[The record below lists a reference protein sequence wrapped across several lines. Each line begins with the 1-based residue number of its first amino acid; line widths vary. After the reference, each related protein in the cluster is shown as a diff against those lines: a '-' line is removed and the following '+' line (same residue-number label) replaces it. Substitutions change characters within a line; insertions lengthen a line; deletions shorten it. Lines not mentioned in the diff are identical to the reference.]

1 MKKHTLLSLLIVLST
16 IYWATA
22 QETTVTYPAG
32 PLATFFDGDLIEAD
46 YWSEEPKILFAG
58 LGFCDIGGI
67 PVPAITEEITQ
78 QAGGA
83 WLSDIDCDTAN
94 TLAFTTTTTQQ
105 QLGLFYIL
113 QTPYGELQDGSIGLD
128 GLPIVFSWPVLTNT
142 IDLTDFQFTLNTGEI
157 VTPLAASSQPN
168 WENNERNCVVVWA
181 DWGNR
186 LPSSDPNARFPVKCE
201 IVEDDTPLTL
211 VGPNGQL
218 VSAVGLSWETDS
230 SPYDDNNGPRLVGA
244 KLNYVGD
251 GPVGEGVS
259 NSITQQALAGILA
272 PNSEF
277 DLYGGGDFRLRML
290 TTGGFSPDGVRGVLP
305 TDYEKFFRIHVLG
318 ENGDTVL
325 IEQDNVDYQVLG
337 GTLRVIGLSDL
348 GAAEGG
354 GVEYGDCYTEDRDN
368 YIDIILVGDEAAAR
382 NITFLEIPS
391 LEEGYSAFY
400 NPGGPGTTPYPGV
413 SYTQPGPRDLEPVIM
428 ALDDPMRVTY
438 NVHPTTD
445 EIDFVAYNT
454 INLPLLPEGIEYDL
468 DREAFLVSSALG
480 GAINLIRTDG
490 NVSNFVP
497 PGVFNG
503 NGTFGL
509 QIDEQ
514 NDRLLAV
521 VANVQ
526 NPTVAQLFRFHLA
539 DGALIDSIDLAA
551 LPTGPG
557 LPLNF
562 ANDVAVDDA
571 GNAYV
576 TNSDRGVIYKVDVDG
591 EPSIFFQDNNFTPG
605 NPFTETGFN
614 GIEYHEDGFLLV
626 VHSVNDKIYKIRIDD
641 PSIITEVDLPD
652 GYLRSGDGM
661 YVDGDELVVVSNA
674 ANAAAQPSESDPA
687 VPFVTKFMTSDN
699 WNSAEV
705 VGDTYASGDV
715 FPTTVVKVGED
726 YFINYAYF
734 NYTAYQNTPANYLIS
749 KASFDVDQRYS
760 GAATEIPRVNTPIV
774 PFSYGAEY
782 PEPYYD
788 DCTTPI
794 AAGVPDL
801 RGGWLEAT
809 VTINGE
815 EIPALPNP
823 RRERIEQ
830 CGNRILIASNGVLH
844 EVFAANNTMFNGV
857 NDVDPN
863 GLPIHLTGRFEEG
876 IFILSP
882 IITDTTVTVP
892 DITRELIQDDDGNDV
907 IKYINPSL
915 GAGATRYLR
924 IESEVVATKNL
935 AVSNNF
941 SAIPNPF
948 RNETLITWRNTSNA
962 TFQAQ
967 LLNAAGQVVR
977 RYPSVNGESLR
988 IERGNLL
995 PGLYFLNII
1004 DGAGNLGAMKLL
1016 LLE

>member
-46 YWSEEPKILFAG
+46 YWSEEPKILSAG

>member
-1 MKKHTLLSLLIVLST
+1 MKKNLLLTLIIFLSVLAM
-16 IYWATA
+16 ATA
-22 QETTVTYPAG
+22 QTTVNYPAG
-32 PLATFFDGDLIEAD
+32 PLATFFDGDLMEAD
-46 YWSEEPKILFAG
+46 YWSEEPKILSAG

-67 PVPAITEEITQ
+67 PVSMITEEIAQ

-83 WLSDIDCDTAN
+83 WLADINCDTAN
-94 TLAFTTTTTQQ
+94 TFTFTTTTTQQ

-113 QTPYGELQDGSIGLD
+113 QTPYGALQDGSIGLD

-157 VTPLAASSQPN
+157 VTPLAASSNPN

-186 LPSSDPNARFPVKCE
+186 LPSSDPNARFPVRCE
-201 IVEDDTPLTL
+201 IVADDTPLTL

-218 VSAVGLSWETDS
+218 LSAVGLSWETDS
-230 SPYDDNNGPRLVGA
+230 SPYDENNGPRLVGA

-259 NSITQQALAGILA
+259 NSITQQALASILA

-325 IEQDNVDYQVLG
+325 IEQDSVDYQVLG

-348 GAAEGG
+348 GAPEGG
-354 GVEYGDCYTEDRDN
+354 DVAYDDCYTEDRDN
-368 YIDIILVGDEAAAR
+368 YIDIILVGDDEAAR
-382 NITFLEIPS
+382 NILFLEIPS
-391 LEEGYSAFY
+391 LEGGYSAFY

-413 SYTQPGPRDLEPVIM
+413 SYTQPGPRDLEPVII

-438 NVHPTTD
+438 NVHPAID
-445 EIDFVAYNT
+445 EINFVSYNT
-454 INLPLLPEGIEYDL
+454 LQVPLLPEGIEYDPN
-468 DREAFLVSSALG
+468 REAFLVSSALG

-490 NVSNFVP
+490 NISNLVP
-497 PGVFNG
+497 TGVFNG

-526 NPTVAQLFRFHLA
+526 DPRVTQLFRFDLA
-539 DGALIDSIDLAA
+539 DGALIDSINLAS
-551 LPTGPG
+551 LPAGPG

-562 ANDVAVDDA
+562 VNDVAVDNE

-576 TNSDRGVIYKVDVDG
+576 TNSDKGIIYKVDVAG
-591 EPSIFFQDNNFTPG
+591 VASIFFQNNSYTPP
-605 NPFTETGFN
+605 NPFTQTGFN
-614 GIEYHEDGFLLV
+614 GIKYHEDGFLLV
-626 VHSVNDKIYKIRIDD
+626 VHNLNDKIYKIMIED
-641 PSIITEVDLPD
+641 PSTITEVDLPD

-661 YVDGDELVVVSNA
+661 YLDGNELVVVSNA
-674 ANAAAQPSESDPA
+674 ANEAAAPDDSDPR
-687 VPFVTKFMTSDN
+687 VPFVTKFATSDN
-699 WNSAEV
+699 WNSAV
-705 VGDTYASGDV
+705 PVGDTYASGDV

-734 NYTAYQNTPANYLIS
+734 NYIAYQNFPVNYLIT

-760 GAATEIPRVNTPIV
+760 GSATEIPRVNTPIV
-774 PFSYGAEY
+774 PFSYGDEY
-782 PEPYYD
+782 PAPYYAG
-788 DCTTPI
+788 CTSPI
-794 AAGVPDL
+794 ADGVPDL
-801 RGGWLEAT
+801 TGDWVEAT
-809 VTINGE
+809 VTINGA
-815 EIPALPNP
+815 EIVPQPNP

-830 CGNRILIASNGVLH
+830 CGNRILIVSDGVLH
-844 EVFAANNTMFNGV
+844 EVFAADNSMFNGV
-857 NDVDPN
+857 NDVSPT
-863 GLPIHLTGRFEEG
+863 GAPVHLTARFG
-876 IFILSP
+876 GDTLILTP
-882 IITDTTVTVP
+882 VVTDTTLVVP

-907 IKYINPSL
+907 IKYVNPTL
-915 GAGATRYLR
+915 GMSATRYLS
-924 IESEVVATKNL
+924 IESEVVSTREL

-941 SAIPNPF
+941 SVTPNPF
-948 RNETLITWRNTSNA
+948 RSEALVSWNNPKNA
-962 TFQAQ
+962 TYQAQ
-967 LLNAAGQVVR
+967 LFNLTGQVVR
-977 RYPSVNGESLR
+977 RYQNVQGESLR
-988 IERGNLL
+988 IEKRELL
-995 PGLYFLNII
+995 PGLYFLQMI
-1004 DGAGNLGAMKLL
+1004 DEAGNAGTVKLL
-1016 LLE
+1016 VQ

>member
-1 MKKHTLLSLLIVLST
+1 MKKNSLLMLIILLSVLAM
-16 IYWATA
+16 ATA
-22 QETTVTYPAG
+22 QTTVTYPAG
-32 PLATFFDGDLIEAD
+32 PFATFFDGDLIEAD
-46 YWSEEPKILFAG
+46 YWSEEPKILSAG

-67 PVPAITEEITQ
+67 PVPMLNEEIVQ

-83 WLSDIDCDTAN
+83 WLADIDCNTAN
-94 TLAFTTTTTQQ
+94 TFTFTTTTTQQ

-157 VTPLAASSQPN
+157 VTPLAASSWPN
-168 WENNERNCVVVWA
+168 FENNERNVVVVWA

-186 LPSSDPNARFPVKCE
+186 LPSSDPNARFPVRCE
-201 IVEDDTPLTL
+201 IVADDTPLTL

-230 SPYDDNNGPRLVGA
+230 SPYDENNGPRLVGA
-244 KLNYVGD
+244 KLNYVGN

-325 IEQDNVDYQVLG
+325 IEQDSVDYQVMG

-348 GAAEGG
+348 GAPEGG
-354 GVEYGDCYTEDRDN
+354 DVAYDDCYTEDRDN
-368 YIDIILVGDEAAAR
+368 YIDIILVGDDEAAR
-382 NITFLEIPS
+382 NILFLEIPS
-391 LEEGYSAFY
+391 LEGGYSAFY

-413 SYTQPGPRDLEPVIM
+413 SYTQPGPRDLEPVII

-438 NVHPTTD
+438 NVHPAID
-445 EIDFVAYNT
+445 EINFVSYNT
-454 INLPLLPEGIEYDL
+454 LQVPLLPEGIEYDPN
-468 DREAFLVSSALG
+468 REAFLVSSALG

-490 NVSNFVP
+490 NVSNLVP

-526 NPTVAQLFRFHLA
+526 DPRVAQLFRFDLA
-539 DGALIDSIDLAA
+539 DGALIDSINLAS

-562 ANDVAVDDA
+562 VNDVAVDNE

-576 TNSDRGVIYKVDVDG
+576 TNSDKGIIYKVDVAG
-591 EPSIFFQDNNFTPG
+591 EASIFFQNNSYTPP
-605 NPFTETGFN
+605 NPFTQTGFN

-626 VHSVNDKIYKIRIDD
+626 VHNLNDKIYKIMIDD
-641 PSIITEVDLPD
+641 PSSITEVDLPD

-661 YVDGDELVVVSNA
+661 YLDGDELVVVSNA
-674 ANAAAQPSESDPA
+674 ANEAAAPDVSDPR
-687 VPFVTKFMTSDN
+687 VPFVTKFETSDN
-699 WNSAEV
+699 WNSAV
-705 VGDTYASGDV
+705 PVGDTYASGDV

-734 NYTAYQNTPANYLIS
+734 NYIAYQNFPVNYLIT
-749 KASFDVDQRYS
+749 KASFDVNQRYS
-760 GAATEIPRVNTPIV
+760 GSATEIPRVNTPIV
-774 PFSYGAEY
+774 PFSYGDEY
-782 PEPYYD
+782 PAPYYAG
-788 DCTTPI
+788 CTSPI
-794 AAGVPDL
+794 ADGVPDL
-801 RGGWLEAT
+801 TGDWVEAT
-809 VTINGE
+809 VTINGA
-815 EIPALPNP
+815 EIVPQPNP

-830 CGNRILIASNGVLH
+830 CGNRILIVSDGVLH
-844 EVFAANNTMFNGV
+844 EVFAADNSMFNGV
-857 NDVDPN
+857 NDVSPT
-863 GLPIHLTGRFEEG
+863 GAPVHLTARFG
-876 IFILSP
+876 GDTLILTP
-882 IITDTTVTVP
+882 VVTDTTLVVP

-907 IKYINPSL
+907 IKYVNPTL
-915 GAGATRYLR
+915 GMSATRYLS
-924 IESEVVATKNL
+924 IESEVVSTREM

-941 SAIPNPF
+941 SVTPNPF
-948 RNETLITWRNTSNA
+948 RSEALVSWNNPKNA
-962 TFQAQ
+962 TYQAQ
-967 LLNAAGQVVR
+967 LFNLTGQVVR
-977 RYPSVNGESLR
+977 RYQNVQGESLR
-988 IERGNLL
+988 IEKRELL
-995 PGLYFLNII
+995 PGLYFLQMI
-1004 DGAGNLGAMKLL
+1004 DEAGNAGTVKLL
-1016 LLE
+1016 VQ